1 MALRDAQLGS
11 RVTKAMALRLE
22 RGGARAELII
32 IMREPALREV
42 LVATLRSMHRV
53 LHWAQPSA
61 RGTGDELHHS
71 GSARRLIA

>member
-32 IMREPALREV
+32 FIMRASRSARCNVEV
-42 LVATLRSMHRV
+42 DACRV
-53 LHWAQPSA
+53 LHWVLPFYALRDVVDA
-61 RGTGDELHHS
+61 YVC
-71 GSARRLIA
+71 I

>member
-32 IMREPALREV
+32 FIMRGFAKCSLQR
-42 LVATLRSMHRV
+42 
-53 LHWAQPSA
+53 
-61 RGTGDELHHS
+61 
-71 GSARRLIA
+71 